1 MSEDDSERVRISRRT
16 VLQASGSAAALSVF
30 GTGAASADGANGP
43 GEGHAAFERCPDAT
57 VRPSMGHCEGASME
71 GCADDHPV
79 TIELREAVQ
88 QTLESEYPDAGAL
101 LDAGFKPY
109 FDTLDVAD
117 EDGWSHWLNPEFI
130 GDDDVLDPTRPESV
144 LVDNSSW
151 RSIGVMFIATR
162 DGEAVEPPVV
172 YDEDGAGR
180 DDDGDDDYGAHHGD
194 GNGEGDSYSHSH
206 GDGHEHE
213 NGNGYG
219 HDEHGD
225 DEHGNDDH
233 EHSDDEHGHDDH
245 GHDGHEHDEH
255 GHDDHGDETDTH
267 CSPWHYHAGLPGR
280 FAWWFYQQAYETQ
293 FTDGEKT
300 LPCRTPCMMH
310 VWTIDHPE
318 GVYAHD
324 APPAEYREQPPVAEA
339 GFETDADP
347 STDDLGWDVLPEQE
361 RPAQLP
367 HEIELPLLDRFLP

>member
-1 MSEDDSERVRISRRT
+1 MSEDDQKGEYVSRRT
-16 VLQASGSAAALSVF
+16 VLQASGSAASLPVF
-30 GTGAASADGANGP
+30 GSGVVSADGANGA
-43 GEGHAAFERCPDAT
+43 GEAHAAFERCPDAT
-57 VRPSMGHCEGASME
+57 IRPSMGHCEGASME

-79 TIELREAVQ
+79 TIELRDAVQ
-88 QTLESEYPDAGAL
+88 QTLETEYPDAGAL

-130 GDDDVLDPTRPESV
+130 GDDEVLHPERPESV

-162 DGEAVEPPVV
+162 DGEAVEPPMV
-172 YDEDGAGR
+172 YDEGGDGR
-180 DDDGDDDYGAHHGD
+180 DDESEDDDHGAHHGD
-194 GNGEGDSYSHSH
+194 GNGEGDSHSH
-206 GDGHEHE
+206 GNEDGDGHEH
-213 NGNGYG
+213 
-219 HDEHGD
+219 EHGD
-225 DEHGNDDH
+225 DEHG
-233 EHSDDEHGHDDH
+233 HGDH
-245 GHDGHEHDEH
+245 GHDEHEH
-255 GHDDHGDETDTH
+255 DHGDETDTR

-280 FAWWFYQQAYETQ
+280 FAWWFYQQAYETE

-347 STDDLGWDVLPEQE
+347 GTDDLGWDALPEQE
-361 RPAQLP
+361 RPAHLP